1 MLIISEFSQ
10 VQSKL
15 LVAGMV
21 DVDKTIF
28 VQLAIF
34 LALIVILKLVLFD
47 PFLKLEDTREEAT
60 SGARKTA
67 AKVREQCESME
78 QDIDQKIND
87 ARMQGT
93 QLREELKAEGRKIAD
108 KQVEDTR
115 TKIDESMEAEL
126 LELKAAES
134 GARAVLSTEARRLAD
149 LAADRILQ
157 G

>member
-1 MLIISEFSQ
+1 
-10 VQSKL
+10 
-15 LVAGMV
+15 MV